1 MVNWKAW
8 FRMSSFIN
16 AIENQKM
23 KRARFL
29 VCVFCGNFNQK
40 SQSTVLLLSHPKEGI
55 FKVWKIILSILL
67 IYCCVSSS
75 KLYGLRQPIHFLPH
89 SGLWVRIPEWLA
101 GCICLWVSCNIA
113 VRYLKGM
120 LPSGC
125 LIKAAGS
132 ASGWPSHAYKSI
144 FGRRFQLFLGGL
156 FLGCQI
162 SSWHGGWL
170 FLGNNSRQKGRSH
183 SVLFDLAI
191 LYK

>member
-1 MVNWKAW
+1 
-8 FRMSSFIN
+8 MSVSLIPV
-16 AIENQKM
+16 ENQKM

-29 VCVFCGNFNQK
+29 VCVFCGYFNQK
-40 SQSTVLLLSHPKEGI
+40 SQAQSLLLSHPKEGI

-89 SGLWVRIPEWLA
+89 SGLWVRKWLA
-101 GCICLWVSCNIA
+101 GCICLWVSRNIA
-113 VRYLKGM
+113 VRYLQGM

-132 ASGWPSHAYKSI
+132 ASRVAHSHAYKSI

-156 FLGCQI
+156 FLGLLECLHDMVAGF
-162 SSWHGGWL
+162 S
-170 FLGNNSRQKGRSH
+170 
-183 SVLFDLAI
+183 
-191 LYK
+191 